1 MSAAKVYF
9 PNLDG
14 LRFLAASLVVV
25 HHTENIKALLDL
37 PHTSSLEQWDQI
49 GHLGVLLFFAISGF
63 LITYL
68 LLQEEEAH
76 GWFKVRNF
84 QMRRIL
90 RIWPLYFLMVLLS
103 LFVLPLI
110 PVLHLPNTDAR
121 VVITDW
127 PQKLG
132 LFILFIPT
140 WVTAMVGPVP
150 DAMHLWSIGTEE
162 HFYLIWPVLLRLFKR
177 YRLALMIAVFIGYAA
192 VYRSLAPGS
201 EGSGTMQW
209 YLLKYWANFNI
220 DCMAVGAL
228 MALLFFRGHKALNV
242 LVDLRLFLVVLLIVI
257 VTMAVDPKGLVGYR
271 AYSIL
276 YGVLVLNLAV
286 NPRLSQ
292 LLEYPLLRYLGR
304 ISYGIYIYHIAVTL
318 LVMHLFLRLNLPTDL
333 LPYPFIFLFTIIVS
347 WASHRFFESRFLRLR
362 GRFRA

>member
-1 MSAAKVYF
+1 
-9 PNLDG
+9 
-14 LRFLAASLVVV
+14 
-25 HHTENIKALLDL
+25 
-37 PHTSSLEQWDQI
+37 
-49 GHLGVLLFFAISGF
+49 
-63 LITYL
+63 
-68 LLQEEEAH
+68 
-76 GWFKVRNF
+76 
-84 QMRRIL
+84 
-90 RIWPLYFLMVLLS
+90 
-103 LFVLPLI
+103 
-110 PVLHLPNTDAR
+110 
-121 VVITDW
+121 
-127 PQKLG
+127 
-132 LFILFIPT
+132 
-140 WVTAMVGPVP
+140 
-150 DAMHLWSIGTEE
+150 
-162 HFYLIWPVLLRLFKR
+162 
-177 YRLALMIAVFIGYAA
+177 
-192 VYRSLAPGS
+192 
-201 EGSGTMQW
+201 MQW

-304 ISYGIYIYHIAVTL
+304 ISYGIYIYHIAVTM